1 MITLQSR
8 TGQELGAPLDLRP
21 ASLQTIFMHR
31 NSKSLSTPVTS
42 VFLFFGLLW
51 AWMPT
56 ARSESVAAFVSKEEA
71 IREQMITISREL
83 GVTCTECHKVS
94 NFADGSK
101 KSFKVGLE
109 HMKLTQMLKD
119 NGLDGKK
126 GPAATCYMCHRG
138 KLMPEYKE
146 PTAKKAH

>member
-1 MITLQSR
+1 MISDRRFPQDS
-8 TGQELGAPLDLRP
+8 
-21 ASLQTIFMHR
+21 FMHR
-31 NSKSLSTPVTS
+31 IPSLILS
-42 VFLFFGLLW
+42 LGLVL
-51 AWMPT
+51 AWGPT
-56 ARSESVAAFVSKEEA
+56 AHSESVATFVSKEEE

-101 KSFKVGLE
+101 KSFKVGKE
-109 HMKLTQMLKD
+109 HMKLTQMLKE

-138 KLMPEYKE
+138 KLMPDYKE
-146 PTAKKAH
+146 PTANKAH